1 MRFRVHHCQGL
12 EGEITPGGYKHASLP
27 IIAASLLI
35 EEPVELE
42 GVPATSDV
50 EVLCEAIRHLGGRA
64 DLRGNSLTIDS
75 SGICKWEISRKL
87 SSRMRGTYLLMPAL
101 ITRCGQFAVAQ
112 PGGDQIGDRTLEFGL
127 QVMREMGA
135 VAENKPVMT
144 GRATRLKGTSLRFR
158 HTNDLPSVTK
168 IGLIAGS
175 MARGVTVL
183 YNPFRSPE
191 ITDLGNF
198 LNAMGADISG
208 TGTDTIVI
216 VGKERLCGGR
226 YRIMSDP
233 LEAGTFLVACG
244 MIGGRVTVR
253 GVSPETMPAD
263 LQLLDRMGMDLTVG
277 PDFVTARSLNRLCGA
292 DFKSGP
298 FPEMNT
304 DVAPLFVALAALT
317 KGISSFEETVWEGRW
332 GYVRELQKMGANI
345 AIDDQKLTIKG
356 IERLKGR
363 QVTAGDLRAAA
374 VLILAGLASEGV
386 TEVLDAHLV
395 FRGYERFN
403 EKLAALGAS
412 IEIEK
417 E

>member
-1 MRFRVHHCQGL
+1 MRFRVHPCQGL
-12 EGEITPGGYKHASLP
+12 EGEITPDGYKHATLP
-27 IIAASLLI
+27 IIAASLLSDA
-35 EEPVELE
+35 PVELE
-42 GVPATSDV
+42 GIPATSDV

-64 DLRGNSLTIDS
+64 DLTGNSLSIDA
-75 SGICKWEISRKL
+75 SGICKWEIPREL
-87 SSRMRGTYLLMPAL
+87 ASRMRGTYLFMPAL
-101 ITRCGQFAVAQ
+101 ISRCGRFAVPQ

-144 GRATRLKGTSLRFR
+144 GRAERLKGTVLRFGI
-158 HTNDLPSVTK
+158 TNDLPSVTK

-175 MARGVTVL
+175 MARGVTIL
-183 YNPFRSPE
+183 YNPFQSPE

-216 VGKERLCGGR
+216 VGKERLAGGR
-226 YRIMSDP
+226 YRIMPDP
-233 LEAGTFLVACG
+233 LEAGTFLAACG

-253 GVSPETMPAD
+253 GISPETMPAD
-263 LQLLDRMGMDLTVG
+263 LLVLKHMGMDITTG
-277 PDFVTARSLNRLCGA
+277 PDFITARSPTRLSGA
-292 DFKSGP
+292 DFRSGP

-304 DVAPLFVALAALT
+304 DVAPIFVALAALAR
-317 KGISSFEETVWEGRW
+317 GASSFEETVWEDRW
-332 GYVRELQKMGANI
+332 GYVLELQKMGAHI
-345 AIDDQKLTIKG
+345 AIDGQKLSIKG
-356 IERLKGR
+356 VDRLKGR

-374 VLILAGLASEGV
+374 LLTLAGLAAEGV
-386 TEVLDAHLV
+386 TEVLDAHLA
-395 FRGYERFN
+395 FRGYARFN

-412 IEIEK
+412 IEIET

>member
-1 MRFRVHHCQGL
+1 MRFRVHPCQGL

-75 SGICKWEISRKL
+75 SGICKWEIPREL
-87 SSRMRGTYLLMPAL
+87 SSRMRGTYLFMPAL
-101 ITRCGQFAVAQ
+101 ITRCGRFSVAQ

-135 VAENKPVMT
+135 VAENKPIMT
-144 GRATRLKGTSLRFR
+144 GRAKRLTGTSLRFR
-158 HTNDLPSVTK
+158 DTNDLPSVTK

-175 MARGVTVL
+175 LAQGVTVL

-216 VGKERLCGGR
+216 VGKERLHGGR
-226 YRIMSDP
+226 YRIMADP
-233 LEAGTFLVACG
+233 LEAGTFLAACG
-244 MIGGRVTVR
+244 ITGGKVTVR

-263 LQLLDRMGMDLTVG
+263 LQLLERMGMDLTLG
-277 PDFVTARSLNRLCGA
+277 PDFVTARSTDRLCGA

-317 KGISSFEETVWEGRW
+317 KGNSSFEETVWEGRW
-332 GYVRELQKMGANI
+332 GYVRELQKMGAHI
-345 AIDDQKLTIKG
+345 TIDGQKLTIKG
-356 IERLKGR
+356 VEHLKGGR
-363 QVTAGDLRAAA
+363 VTAGDLRGAA
-374 VLILAGLASEGV
+374 VLTLAGLASESI
-386 TEVLDAHLV
+386 TEVRDAHLA

-403 EKLAALGAS
+403 EKLVALGAS
-412 IEIEK
+412 IEIETD
-417 E
+417 